1 MLGSTHHA
9 AIACAPEQEISMFD
23 NLSTQCAAALTV
35 SFLAFAPLPAAEA
48 ANNGVVTGKSA
59 YPMAE
64 TIDRIKKDVA
74 AKGITFF
81 AEIDQAK
88 LAADAGITLEPSTL
102 LIFGNP
108 ALGSQFMTSNPSA
121 GIDWPVRLLVLE
133 DKKGQVWT
141 VYNDFGYIARRHGIK
156 DRAAAF
162 KMASEVIASVTSAV
176 KK

>member
-1 MLGSTHHA
+1 
-9 AIACAPEQEISMFD
+9 MFD
-23 NLSTQCAAALTV
+23 NLSTKGAIAVTAT
-35 SFLAFAPLPAAEA
+35 FLSLATLPAAEA
-48 ANNGVVTGKSA
+48 ANDGVVKGKSA

-88 LAADAGITLEPSTL
+88 LAGDAGIKLEPSTL

-108 ALGSQFMTSNPSA
+108 ALGSQFMTSNPTA
-121 GIDWPVRLLVLE
+121 GIDWPVRLLILQ
-133 DKKGQVWT
+133 DKNGQVWT

-156 DRAAAF
+156 NRAAAF
-162 KMASEVIASVTSAV
+162 KMASEVIASVTSSV
-176 KK
+176 KQK

>member
-1 MLGSTHHA
+1 MVHLTASRNPRELQQEKNMINRRTLA
-9 AIACAPEQEISMFD
+9 MALAIS
-23 NLSTQCAAALTV
+23 ALAV
-35 SFLAFAPLPAAEA
+35 IPAGA
-48 ANNGVVTGKSA
+48 ANNGVVKARSA
-59 YPMAE
+59 YSMVE
-64 TIDRIKKDVA
+64 TIDRLKQDVA

-88 LAADAGITLEPSTL
+88 LAADAGIKLEPSTL

-121 GIDWPVRLLVLE
+121 GIDWPVRLLVIE
-133 DKKGQVWT
+133 DENGQVWT

-156 DRAAAF
+156 NRSAAF
-162 KMASEVIASVTSAV
+162 KMASEVIASITSSV

>member
-1 MLGSTHHA
+1 
-9 AIACAPEQEISMFD
+9 MFD
-23 NLSTQCAAALTV
+23 SLSTKCAVAVTATFF
-35 SFLAFAPLPAAEA
+35 SLATLPAAEA
-48 ANNGVVTGKSA
+48 ANNGVVKAKSA

-88 LAADAGITLEPSTL
+88 LAGDAGIKLEPSTL

-108 ALGSQFMTSNPSA
+108 ALGSQFMTSNPTA
-121 GIDWPVRLLVLE
+121 GIDWPVRLLVLQ

-162 KMASEVIASVTSAV
+162 KMASDVIASVTSSV

>member
-1 MLGSTHHA
+1 MFDSLSTKG
-9 AIACAPEQEISMFD
+9 AIAVTAIF
-23 NLSTQCAAALTV
+23 LS
-35 SFLAFAPLPAAEA
+35 LATLPAGEA
-48 ANNGVVTGKSA
+48 ANNGVVKGKSA

-88 LAADAGITLEPSTL
+88 LAGDAGIKLEPSTL

-108 ALGSQFMTSNPSA
+108 ALGSQFMTSNPTA
-121 GIDWPVRLLVLE
+121 GIDWPVRLLVLQ

-156 DRAAAF
+156 NRAAAF
-162 KMASEVIASVTSAV
+162 KMASEVIASVTSSV
-176 KK
+176 KQK

>member
-1 MLGSTHHA
+1 MFDSLSTKG
-9 AIACAPEQEISMFD
+9 AIAVTAIF
-23 NLSTQCAAALTV
+23 LS
-35 SFLAFAPLPAAEA
+35 LATLPAAEA
-48 ANNGVVTGKSA
+48 ANNGVVKGKSA

-88 LAADAGITLEPSTL
+88 LAGDAGIKLEPSTL

-108 ALGSQFMTSNPSA
+108 ALGSQFMTSNPTA
-121 GIDWPVRLLVLE
+121 GIDWPVRLLVLQ

-156 DRAAAF
+156 NRAAAF
-162 KMASEVIASVTSAV
+162 KMASEVIASVTSSV
-176 KK
+176 KQK